1 MFYGSNLYRKD
12 NPRWV
17 ISNAT
22 ETPKVPDAAFRLP
35 SPSGGWHPTASFAC
49 SLAAGVADC
58 IRSAC
63 GIGIAWLVGL
73 PRRAG
78 TRLHAMNDAE
88 ARWSGWLVTERY
100 GGLGRQY
107 RDARFE
113 ALRHDPALRRDEL
126 RGDLASPDPAA
137 SPPPDCP
144 CAGDL

>member
-22 ETPKVPDAAFRLP
+22 ETPKVPAAAFRLP
-35 SPSGGWHPTASFAC
+35 SPGSCRWNHPTASIAY
-49 SLAAGVADC
+49 SVATGVADC
-58 IRSAC
+58 IRGAC

-78 TRLHAMNDAE
+78 TRLYTMNDAE
-88 ARWSGWLVTERY
+88 ARWSGWLVIERY

-107 RDARFE
+107 RDARFDV
-113 ALRHDPALRRDEL
+113 LRHNPAIRRDEL
-126 RGDLASPDPAA
+126 IVGLAGPDLA
-137 SPPPDCP
+137 PPDCP